1 MQYIKIYTNSQ
12 LILLR
17 SLVTVMKKKYRLPME
32 ILEQVHRLL
41 KDGKLGEQGF
51 IAIIL
56 NPVEDDMVGIKDIL
70 NLYPCKLKVKG
81 DLEDIEIEGQKSW
94 LTKGRE
100 WYIDTL
106 EIRKDSSYIYVIYSM
121 TVKRLYGS
129 DMK

>member
-41 KDGKLGEQGF
+41 KDGKLGERGF

-70 NLYPCKLKVKG
+70 NLYPCKLKVK
-81 DLEDIEIEGQKSW
+81 DLEDIEIEEQKSW

-106 EIRKDSSYIYVIYSM
+106 EIRKESSYIYVIYSM
-121 TVKRLYGS
+121 TVKCLYGS

>member
-56 NPVEDDMVGIKDIL
+56 NPVKDDMVGIKDIL

-106 EIRKDSSYIYVIYSM
+106 EIRKESSYIYVIYSM